1 MRIADRLLRPF
12 AARARRRAEARAS
25 ATARAT
31 EARAAAS
38 AREVSAHTAALAHEI
53 EAYALLVARSERVPA
68 DDAVVP
74 ASAPRAGRALK
85 AARRDHADFRAA
97 WEGLDGARDAVR
109 ARLADP
115 ATPDVA
121 KGPAGRR
128 FRPLEAR
135 HPDTA
140 TMRRRDNSWRAR
152 IGRLER
158 IAGPAPTA
166 TAARRR
172 RDDPAFGR
180 VAFDTEDLADRGW
193 WHGH

>member
-12 AARARRRAEARAS
+12 AARARRRADARAA
-25 ATARAT
+25 ATARDT
-31 EARAAAS
+31 EARTAAS
-38 AREVSAHTAALAHEI
+38 AREIAAHTAALAHEI

-68 DDAVVP
+68 RDAVVP

-85 AARRDHADFRAA
+85 AARRDHAEFRAA

-115 ATPDVA
+115 GTPDAA
-121 KGPAGRR
+121 KAPAGRR

-135 HPDTA
+135 HPDSA
-140 TMRRRDNSWRAR
+140 ALRRRDGAWQER

-158 IAGPAPTA
+158 
-166 TAARRR
+166 
-172 RDDPAFGR
+172 
-180 VAFDTEDLADRGW
+180 
-193 WHGH
+193 